1 MSDLSNNPMYDSGS
15 NGKEAAENVGR
26 TAKNIA
32 KTVTKP
38 IAKGA
43 KKKAKEYGRKAANQ
57 IAKHLLSA
65 LKAIAGVVSSHG
77 PAIIAVILVIV
88 IIYGSIAVLV
98 SSQLDSSN
106 SEVSLTPEGQVII
119 RMFESYCN
127 ETYRSGHDGDDNDRL
142 TGVSRDSNRRTS
154 KLIDNTDSERTQYSR
169 VLSYIKSNNYEFILC
184 ALWKVFA
191 REMYA
196 ECLYKDNSLQSQENF
211 HNDYGWNSSEDA
223 YKMFIQFYYTEE
235 LGTENARIGFE
246 SSLKPDKYKGVFFHQ
261 FYVNELF
268 KACLEAFVQEN
279 GSYVKNID
287 GITAELKDEA
297 SNKNK
302 DDNKKETI
310 ATESIDLLN
319 NKKSKFDSTLNI
331 SDYSKKITNKTFENF
346 KRGLSERA
354 GFVNSSNAGENSDL
368 KIPYISYVYK
378 YYYLVDG
385 KIPDNTKLNDEI
397 KEECLKD
404 LKSKISNTA
413 TSFIIFAGTGSTA
426 NLVRLAKAQIN
437 NGGQKYCDEL
447 FNGMLVDW
455 CAIYAGWLLKNGGDI
470 HIEEYA
476 WSAAVPT
483 WANGLKNLGKFRDS
497 SYHPKVGDI
506 VFFGGFAHVGIVIEV
521 NDTGIVSSEGNTAG
535 GASGSDFCRRSKV
548 SEYSYSFS
556 DPYICGYG
564 MVTYRLDVNNFN
576 TVGSREGALMSV
588 MGNNATNDPNY
599 KCVKYTDWS
608 GGKKLTSSERRI
620 LEETVSGEFGN
631 DYNGAV
637 MIAQCLRD
645 ALVYEQCDNVSNLPS
660 KMQYD
665 GYYAWGGREPTSIA
679 KDAVAYVF
687 DDGGMGVQHRIF
699 VMYNPTICS
708 SSWHE
713 SLNYIVTVGDVRF
726 FDYW

>member
-15 NGKEAAENVGR
+15 DGKEAAENVGR
-26 TAKNIA
+26 VAKNVA

-38 IAKGA
+38 IAKEA
-43 KKKAKEYGRKAANQ
+43 KKKAKEYGRKTANH
-57 IAKHLLSA
+57 ITKHLSSA
-65 LKAIAGVVSSHG
+65 LKTIGSVISTYA
-77 PAIIAVILVIV
+77 PAIIAIILVIS

-119 RMFESYCN
+119 SMFESYCN

-142 TGVSRDSNRRTS
+142 TGVSRDSSRRAS
-154 KLIDNTDSERTQYSR
+154 KLIDNPDNERAKYSR
-169 VLSYIKSNNYEFILC
+169 ILSYIKSNDYEFILC

-191 REMYA
+191 REMFA
-196 ECLYKDNSLQSQENF
+196 ECLYKDNSLQSQENY
-211 HNDYGWNSSEDA
+211 HNDYGWATSEDA
-223 YKMFIQFYYTEE
+223 YKTFIQFYYTEE
-235 LGTENARIGFE
+235 LGTENVRIGFE
-246 SSLKPDKYKGVFFHQ
+246 SSLQPDEYKGVLFHQ

-268 KACLEAFVQEN
+268 KACLEAFIQEN

-287 GITAELKDEA
+287 EITSELNEEA
-297 SNKNK
+297 TSENT
-302 DDNKKETI
+302 DDNKKETT

-319 NKKSKFDSTLNI
+319 NSNSRFDSNFDI
-331 SDYSKKITNKTFENF
+331 SDYSKKITNKIFENF

-354 GFVNSSNAGENSDL
+354 EFVNSSNAGENSNL

-385 KIPDNTKLNDEI
+385 RIADNTALNDEI
-397 KEECLKD
+397 KSECLKD
-404 LKSKISNTA
+404 LKNKISNTA
-413 TSFIIFAGTGSTA
+413 TSFIIFSGTGSTA

-447 FNGMLVDW
+447 YNGTLVDW
-455 CAIYAGWLLKNGGDI
+455 CAIYAGWLLKYGGNI
-470 HIEEYA
+470 QIEEYG
-476 WSAAVPT
+476 WSAGVPS
-483 WANGLKNLGKFRDS
+483 WRDGLINKGKFRDS
-497 SYHPKVGDI
+497 SYHPKVGDV
-506 VFFGGFAHVGIVIEV
+506 VFLHNFGHVGVVIEV
-521 NDTGIVSSEGNTAG
+521 NDRGILTSEGNTAG

-548 SEYSYSFS
+548 SEYFYTFDSSS
-556 DPYICGYG
+556 ICGYG
-564 MVTYRLDVNNFN
+564 MITYRLDVSSFN
-576 TVGSREGALMSV
+576 TAGSKEGALMSV
-588 MGNNATNDPNY
+588 MGNSATNDPNY
-599 KCVKYTDWS
+599 KCLKYTDWS
-608 GGKKLTSSERRI
+608 GGKKLTSSERRL

-631 DYNGAV
+631 DYTGAV

-645 ALVYEQCDNVSNLPS
+645 ALVYGQCDKVSNLPS

-679 KDAVAYVF
+679 KDAVKYVF